1 MRKNHA
7 FTLVELLVVIAIIGV
22 LIALLLPA
30 VQQARE
36 AARRMQCTN
45 NEKQLILAMHN
56 YESSFKLFPTGR
68 LGCDGACDPQNGPGT
83 GGFVLLL
90 PFLEENNLYELFA
103 PYGPN
108 NAFPGNL
115 PSSTLSQR
123 PDAFVCPSSTMQAT
137 VNSGSKDWATSS
149 YAFVSGHFGPSQGLG
164 GKVKWDNSGMFM
176 YRDSYAIRDAV
187 DGLSNVMFVG
197 EVIDGHLSNHIN
209 RWTTAAR
216 HLDSLRTTENPI
228 NTPPGQGITTSP
240 YGEALNGAFGSRH
253 PGGGNFAF
261 GDGSVHFI
269 PETTNLTVYKLLS
282 QRASGQP
289 KTIN

>member
-1 MRKNHA
+1 MRKTHA

-45 NEKQLILAMHN
+45 GEKQIILAMHN
-56 YESSFKLFPTGR
+56 YESSFKVFPTGR
-68 LGCDGACDPQNGPGT
+68 LGCDGACSPQNGPGT
-83 GGFVLLL
+83 SAFVLLL

-103 PYGPN
+103 PYGPGS
-108 NAFPGNL
+108 AFPGSL
-115 PSSTLSQR
+115 PESTLTTR
-123 PDAFVCPSSTMQAT
+123 PDAYVCPSSTMPET
-137 VNSGSKDWATSS
+137 VNASSKNWATSS
-149 YAFVSGHFGPSQGLG
+149 YALVSGHFGPSQGIG
-164 GKVKWDNSGMFM
+164 SKVKWENSGMFV
-176 YRDSYAIRDAV
+176 YRDSFGVQDAT

-209 RWTTAAR
+209 RWTIAGR
-216 HLDSLRTTENPI
+216 HLDSLRSTENPV
-228 NTPPGQGITTSP
+228 NTPPGQGVTTSP

-269 PETTNLTVYKLLS
+269 PETINLTIYKLLG
-282 QRASGQP
+282 QRSSGQP